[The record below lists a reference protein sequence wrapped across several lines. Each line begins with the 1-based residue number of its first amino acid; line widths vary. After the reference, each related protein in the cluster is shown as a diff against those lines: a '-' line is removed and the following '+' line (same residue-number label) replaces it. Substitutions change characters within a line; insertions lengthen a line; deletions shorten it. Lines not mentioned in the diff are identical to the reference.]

1 MGPPP
6 RAGALPERLRIAVV
20 SDIHGNLPALE
31 AVLKDLQGRGA
42 DAVVNLG
49 DSVSGPLL
57 PLETAQLLMARDW
70 VTLAGNH
77 ERQMLNPGPDG
88 LGPSDGFA
96 RARMTGVELAWLAA
110 LPPTCRFSEE
120 IFLCHGTPD
129 SDLDPFLETVERS
142 GPRRATAAEVEARLG
157 ALAAPVVLCGHTHVP
172 RAVRSRSGQ
181 LIVNPGSVGLPALEA
196 SNPWVHHVETG
207 SPDAR
212 YALLERR
219 EGHWI
224 PALIAVPYGHAA
236 MAALAQ
242 ANHRPDWA
250 RALRSGYM
258 S

>member
-1 MGPPP
+1 M
-6 RAGALPERLRIAVV
+6 RIAVV

-31 AVLKDLQGRGA
+31 AVDRDLRDRGA

-49 DSVSGPLL
+49 DCVSGPLL
-57 PLETAQLLMARDW
+57 PLETAQFLMAQDW

-77 ERQMLNPGPDG
+77 ERQMLNPGPKG

-96 RARMTGVELAWLAA
+96 RARMTGAELAWLAA
-110 LPPTCRFSEE
+110 LPPTCRFSAEV
-120 IFLCHGTPD
+120 FLCHGTPD
-129 SDLDPFLETVERS
+129 SDLDPFLETVEPA
-142 GPRRATAAEVEARLG
+142 GPRRATATEVEARLG
-157 ALAAPVVLCGHTHVP
+157 ALEAPVVLCGHTHVP

-212 YALLERR
+212 YALLDRR
-219 EGHWI
+219 DGRWTTS
-224 PALIAVPYGHAA
+224 LIAVPYGHGA
-236 MAALAQ
+236 MAALAGS
-242 ANHRPDWA
+242 NRRPDWA
-250 RALRSGYM
+250 CALRSGYR